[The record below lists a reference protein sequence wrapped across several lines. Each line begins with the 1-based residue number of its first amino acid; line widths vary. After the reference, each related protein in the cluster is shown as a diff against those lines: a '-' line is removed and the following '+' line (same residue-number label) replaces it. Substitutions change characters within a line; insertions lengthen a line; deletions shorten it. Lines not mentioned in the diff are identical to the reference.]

1 MLKSISGSIP
11 AYCSGIRCWA
21 AYCDALGLSV
31 HFPATEDLVI
41 GFANI
46 FTNSQTYLQYVKHRR
61 WAHTF
66 LRMECSWYTNAV
78 KQVQRGAARTPR
90 LIQPKVAA
98 SSKLV
103 HTLIKAAMREDDVEV
118 AALMAVARQFLLR
131 VPSEGIPLE
140 RGVHIPM

>member
-1 MLKSISGSIP
+1 M
-11 AYCSGIRCWA
+11 
-21 AYCDALGLSV
+21 
-31 HFPATEDLVI
+31 HFPATEELVI
-41 GFANI
+41 GFASM
-46 FTNSQTYLQYVKHRR
+46 FTNSQTYLQYVKHLR
-61 WAHTF
+61 WAHAS

-90 LIQPKVAA
+90 FIQPKVAA

-103 HTLIKAAMREDDVEV
+103 HTLMKAAMRDGDMEV

-140 RGVHIPM
+140 GWFAFPCNPGAEEGSRAALST